1 MGLGHSHFRLRAQ
14 LLVSVWMTQESW
26 QLSRWKEE
34 RVNIEMHSFFATQ
47 NPVLAEQLTLYWRC
61 DTVFVQDKHK

>member
-1 MGLGHSHFRLRAQ
+1 
-14 LLVSVWMTQESW
+14 MTQESW